1 MPVGICTRGLHI
13 PEPDR
18 GCKCSTDYKHVEKV
32 TVSSVKH
39 SCLTGNGCNRSTNK
53 HGKHKALHTQAI
65 QASPV
70 TQTTE
75 TTQLDYAPHGSYSLE
90 TTVPILWRGRKTNKA
105 TPKELV

>member
-39 SCLTGNGCNRSTNK
+39 SCLTGNGCNRSTHK
-53 HGKHKALHTQAI
+53 HDKHKALQLTGDTGI
-65 QASPV
+65 TR

-75 TTQLDYAPHGSYSLE
+75 TTQPDYASHGNYSLE
-90 TTVPILWRGRKTNKA
+90 TTVPIRWRGRKTNRA
-105 TPKELV
+105 TPK